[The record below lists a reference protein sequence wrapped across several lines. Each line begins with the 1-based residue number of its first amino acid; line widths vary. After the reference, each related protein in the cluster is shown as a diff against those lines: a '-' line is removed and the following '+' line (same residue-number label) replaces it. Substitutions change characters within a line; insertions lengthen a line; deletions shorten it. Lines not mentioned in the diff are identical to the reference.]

1 MEQTIYYFIDKYNKS
16 SLYPTLSQ
24 LLSARLSDLPVEI
37 VSDTVPANTVK
48 TLAEFTTPFYTLL
61 LSGAWTVYVDLYEEN
76 AGGNG
81 NGNGNGNGGPPQGQA
96 KLAVELLKDGV
107 SFLTT
112 DFVNAPTELGRL
124 AFPVYLPDVTDRET
138 VTLRLIGKSVGNHA
152 HTFYVYF
159 HRQYTYMKK

>member
-16 SLYPTLSQ
+16 SLYPTLPH
-24 LLSARLSDLPVEI
+24 LLSARLSDRPVEV
-37 VSDTVPANTVK
+37 VSNEVLGNTIE
-48 TLAEFTTPFYTLL
+48 TLAEFTTPLNTLL
-61 LSGAWTVYVDLYEEN
+61 IAGAWTVYVDLY
-76 AGGNG
+76 ASGG
-81 NGNGNGNGGPPQGQA
+81 QGQA

-107 SFLTT
+107 SFMTT

-152 HTFYVYF
+152 HTFHVYF